1 MFFEVEYMYVA
12 DRRDRVLNARLCLLF
27 RCPRS
32 QLIGFP
38 IRD

>member
-1 MFFEVEYMYVA
+1 MFFEVGYMNVT

-27 RCPRS
+27 RCPQS